1 MTKKILLLFV
11 LLLAFFSLSFPG
23 KPAVLPELMKPG
35 NIEIDGDNLYV
46 LDGAAVY
53 VYSMKDY
60 RLLTKFGKKGQ
71 GPGELVPNDEIP
83 LQMRLVNG
91 KIFLNSQTKII
102 YYSKEGTMLKEKTLP
117 FSCLQII
124 PLGEGFAISRPGFGT
139 NGAFSL
145 NVILYDA
152 QLKPIKT
159 LTSMKDKLSLRRK
172 IVIPTPYIYLHCV
185 NDTLF
190 VTGGN
195 HRDFHI
201 EVFDEQGS
209 PLTPI
214 KTPYQGLELTDS
226 FKNELIEWLKTD
238 SRFSSAPIEVFQRLH
253 FPGYLPAIRNIVVTD
268 KTAGKRVKIYVQTY
282 KQQGNLSEFFVF
294 DFKGN
299 PLKKVFLPT
308 ASRYK
313 VKMNHEIAFT
323 FYNNK
328 YYYLVENLDA
338 EEWELHMEE
347 VNQEAVRE

>member
-1 MTKKILLLFV
+1 MLKKILLLFV
-11 LLLAFFSLSFPG
+11 LLIVFCCLNFSRKL
-23 KPAVLPELMKPG
+23 AVLPELMKPG
-35 NIEIDGDNLYV
+35 NIEIDGDNLYA
-46 LDGAAVY
+46 LDGVVVY

-71 GPGELVPNDEIP
+71 GPGELVPDDEIP

-91 KIFLNSQTKII
+91 NIFLNSQTKII
-102 YYSKEGTMLKEKTLP
+102 YYSKEGKILKEKTFP
-117 FSCLQII
+117 FTSLQIV
-124 PLGEGFAISRPGFGT
+124 PLGKGFAVSRPGFGT

-159 LTSMKDKLSLRRK
+159 LTSMKDKLSIKRK
-172 IVIPTPYIYLHCV
+172 IVIPTPYIYLHCA

-195 HRDFHI
+195 QRDFHI
-201 EVFDEQGS
+201 EVFDKEGN
-209 PLTPI
+209 PLKPI
-214 KTPYQGLELTDS
+214 KAPYQRLELTDS
-226 FKNELIEWLKTD
+226 FKKELIEWFKTD
-238 SRFSSAPIEVFQRLH
+238 SRFSSAPVEVFQRLH
-253 FPGYLPAIRNIVVTD
+253 FLRYLPAIRNVVVSNT
-268 KTAGKRVKIYVQTY
+268 TASKSGRIYVQTY
-282 KQQGNLSEFFVF
+282 KQQGSLSEFFVF

-299 PLKKVFLPT
+299 LLKKVFLPP

-313 VKMNHEIAFT
+313 VKMNHQIAFT

-347 VNQEAVRE
+347 VN